1 MYVGSTV
8 KGFGRYRGMGQAG
21 PLYTC
26 PTGEQVFSSSDCPGG
41 QPAPDVQQQIADLW
55 SQVTGSNV
63 GLSVP
68 AASGAPGSFT
78 YWLNSNGQKVALIGG
93 SFLAVLLL
101 VKAMR

>member
-21 PLYTC
+21 PMYTC

-55 SQVTGSNV
+55 ASITTPT
-63 GLSVP
+63 VP
-68 AASGAPGSFT
+68 AAPGAPGSFT

-93 SFLAVLLL
+93 GFLAVLLL

>member
-1 MYVGSTV
+1 MYIGSTV

-55 SQVTGSNV
+55 SMISNPSPV
-63 GLSVP
+63 
-68 AASGAPGSFT
+68 AAAPSSGSFT
-78 YWLNSNGQKVALIGG
+78 DWLNANGKTVALLGG
-93 SFLAVLLL
+93 GIFAVLLL
-101 VKAMR
+101 AKGLR